1 MKLKAVIGFIV
12 QLANSTVRSPL
23 RLARSFLLLPSVRF
37 TLISEAGFVLF
48 ISNGHGASKEVR
60 KCVCVCVEG
69 GSFLSVNFQTH
80 SNTAAIPVSFS
91 STSIICECKVYIV
104 IKSNI
109 L

>member
-37 TLISEAGFVLF
+37 TLISEAGFVF
-48 ISNGHGASKEVR
+48 FQMDMEHQKKYGNV
-60 KCVCVCVEG
+60 G
-69 GSFLSVNFQTH
+69 GVFFSVNFQTH

>member
-60 KCVCVCVEG
+60 KCCGGG

-104 IKSNI
+104 IKSNN

>member
-37 TLISEAGFVLF
+37 PLISEAGFVLF
-48 ISNGHGASKEVR
+48 FSNGHGASKEVR
-60 KCVCVCVEG
+60 KCWG
-69 GSFLSVNFQTH
+69 GVFFSVNFQTN
-80 SNTAAIPVSFS
+80 SSTAAIPVSFS

>member
-37 TLISEAGFVLF
+37 PLISEAGFVFFKWTWSIKRSTEML
-48 ISNGHGASKEVR
+48 
-60 KCVCVCVEG
+60 G
-69 GSFLSVNFQTH
+69 GSFFSVNFQTH

>member
-48 ISNGHGASKEVR
+48 FSNGHGASKEVR
-60 KCVCVCVEG
+60 KCWG
-69 GSFLSVNFQTH
+69 GSFFSVNFQTH

>member
-60 KCVCVCVEG
+60 KCVCVG
-69 GSFLSVNFQTH
+69 GGLSVNFQTH